1 MRWAARLG
9 VVGLT
14 APLMIGMR
22 DAMVGPALASAG
34 LCGLLG
40 LAVWLLRDDTSR

>member
-1 MRWAARLG
+1 MRWAARLA

-14 APLMIGMR
+14 APLMIGME
-22 DAMVGPALASAG
+22 DGMVGFAVASAG

-40 LAVWLLRDDTSR
+40 LAAWILRDDTSR

>member
-1 MRWAARLG
+1 M
-9 VVGLT
+9 VGLM

-40 LAVWLLRDDTSR
+40 LAAWLLWDNTSR

>member
-1 MRWAARLG
+1 MRWAGRLA

-14 APLMIGMR
+14 APLMIGMP
-22 DAMVGPALASAG
+22 DVEAGPALASAG

-40 LAVWLLRDDTSR
+40 LAAWLLWNDTSR